1 MLRSCKYCG
10 RIHDTKDV
18 CSQKKRAQ
26 ELRWANRKQTDALK
40 FRRSNAWTNK
50 SIEIRRRDQYMC
62 VCCKAMLLGTVKRIN
77 TSNLSVHHITPIEED
92 YSLRLCDDNLITVC
106 DAHHELCEGGK
117 ITRDQQR
124 SLAIDAIGGESEP
137 VVM

>member
-92 YSLRLCDDNLITVC
+92 YSLRLSDDNLITVC
-106 DAHHELCEGGK
+106 DIHHELCEGGE